1 MTPKIDIIYLD
12 MDGVLS
18 DFMGRFKELNGDWKR
33 DGEGKHSKGWHD
45 FCSGGH
51 FATLNTWPGGSVLVA
66 WLKKQQPYRR
76 FELEILTST
85 GGDVYHDQ
93 VAADKLRWCR
103 DHDID
108 FKVNAVPGRWHKK
121 DWARSGAI
129 LIDDTADVIDDWVKA
144 GGTGILHGD
153 LETTINRLKDLLDIE
168 H

>member
-1 MTPKIDIIYLD
+1 MKPKIDCIYLD

-18 DFMGRFKELNGDWKR
+18 DFMGRFRELNGDWKR
-33 DGEGKHSKGWHD
+33 DAEGKNSKGWHD
-45 FCSGGH
+45 FCTGGH

-66 WLKKQQPYRR
+66 WLKKHQAKLH

-121 DWARSGAI
+121 ELARPGAI
-129 LIDDTADVIDDWVKA
+129 LIDDTTDVIEDWIEA
-144 GGTGILHGD
+144 GGTGILHRD